1 MGQLLLVLIIIALI
15 YVLYNMDSDS
25 GYKSNFMKL
34 GGGRHG
40 RQCRSQSQN
49 TLNDMDLVLGKRRTP
64 VYDDT
69 SRISNQVFWQSDY
82 SHPERDIRPNLNE
95 EIITPIRPTLN
106 YDGVEYMSGLHKM
119 SRFSC
124 EQS

>member
-1 MGQLLLVLIIIALI
+1 M
-15 YVLYNMDSDS
+15 DS
-25 GYKSNFMKL
+25 GYTSNYMKL

-40 RQCRSQSQN
+40 KHCRSQN
-49 TLNDMDLVLGKRRTP
+49 TLNDLDSVSGKRRAP

-106 YDGVEYMSGLHKM
+106 YDGVEYMSDLHKM